1 MEETFVHSNYLCS
14 DFWVPTH
21 NLELKYKDQLEFETA
36 FALKNLYPEKFA
48 RGPEYFLSS
57 VRNSLFYA
65 LIGVMFLV
73 SSLALAFFSATLLPF
88 AFGPPILRYN
98 IYLILLAFVFTAVGG
113 FFLFR
118 AGQAKPPSSVLRKTL
133 VEQVKSVKENQ

>member
-1 MEETFVHSNYLCS
+1 M
-14 DFWVPTH
+14 
-21 NLELKYKDQLEFETA
+21 
-36 FALKNLYPEKFA
+36 A
-48 RGPEYFLSS
+48 RGPRYFLSS

-65 LIGVMFLV
+65 LVGVVFLA
-73 SSLALAFFSATLLPF
+73 SSLVLAFFSASVQPF

-98 IYLILLAFVFTAVGG
+98 IYLILLAFAFTGIGG